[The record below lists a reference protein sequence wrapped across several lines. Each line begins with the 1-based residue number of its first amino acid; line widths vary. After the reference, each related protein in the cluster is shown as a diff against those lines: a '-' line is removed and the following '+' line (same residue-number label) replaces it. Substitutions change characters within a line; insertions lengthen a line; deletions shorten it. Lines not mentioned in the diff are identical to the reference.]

1 MAFEKVSTQFNSITF
16 GEEDG
21 DLGAGESFTGYY
33 KGMKLVDTKYGKD
46 KPVYTFQT
54 KDGNDV
60 EIWGS
65 ATLNIAMTRIGLGNL
80 TQITYQGLGEKKRGQ
95 NAAKLFDV
103 AQDKANRIEVTAPPV
118 SFRDDYAADP
128 IETEEEP
135 DAASPRLKVT
145 GTNGPPSADRQAKM
159 NALLGTLSSES
170 ANRVGRRQPG
180 SR

>member
-54 KDGNDV
+54 KTGDDV

-80 TQITYQGLGEKKRGQ
+80 TQITYKGLGEKKRGQ
-95 NAAKLFDV
+95 NAAKLFEV

-118 SFRDDYAADP
+118 SFREDY
-128 IETEEEP
+128 
-135 DAASPRLKVT
+135 DAAPVDAEDDVDAAPARN
-145 GTNGPPSADRQAKM
+145 TNGADRTAKL
-159 NALLGTLSSES
+159 NALLGK
-170 ANRVGRRQPG
+170 R
-180 SR
+180 